1 MCPVCAVNAA
11 MAVASVTT
19 TSGFASFAVRIF
31 RYQRNAR
38 KSGLKE
44 ITKRSDE
51 HGYRDETAGTTES
64 RAAG

>member
-1 MCPVCAVNAA
+1 MCPVCAANAA
-11 MAVASVTT
+11 MALASVTT
-19 TSGFASFAVRIF
+19 GGFASFAVRIF
-31 RYQRNAR
+31 RYERSAR

-51 HGYRDETAGTTES
+51 HGYRNETAGATEG